1 VINTK
6 TINVRLN
13 GLSLKLGLC
22 VAVLLLL
29 SACGKSQ
36 SPDTNQSASKSAVQ
50 PIAKD
55 LKTTYVC
62 PMHPNIVRDHPGHC
76 PICGMDLV
84 KKQVHQHA
92 NPRAVSQPS
101 TKPAVQP
108 IAKDLKA
115 TYVCPMHPNIVRDH
129 PGHCPICGMDLVKK
143 DAGQHAHADMT
154 PVVDLA
160 PDVIE
165 KLGVRTAKVV
175 RGQLAKEIKTV
186 GYVDYDH
193 DLVDNVSVATAGW
206 VENLSKRRIGLK
218 VNKGELL
225 LELYSPEFLKVQKD
239 YIEAQK
245 KDKSGV
251 LRKYGQRR
259 QSVEPRDALRYMG
272 ISESLQNEI
281 ARTGK
286 PRFRIPIY
294 APRYGEIVDLN
305 IKNHEFVP
313 ANYAM
318 FTIADLSSVWVI
330 ADVYENQMAMV
341 RRHLRAQV
349 KVNALP
355 GKKFDA
361 QVYYV
366 NPVLDPKTRTMKVR
380 LLVSNSDWL
389 LKPNMFADVRIFTDP
404 KFDVLK
410 IPREALIVTGKRE
423 SVILDRGNG
432 KFQPVDVVAGM
443 HTDDE
448 VEILSGLKEGDKVV
462 VSGQFLIDSEAN
474 LQASFARFGAEK

>member
-1 VINTK
+1 MILTK
-6 TINVRLN
+6 PKLATLN
-13 GLSLKLGLC
+13 GLSFRHCFILGLM
-22 VAVLLLL
+22 LLLV
-29 SACGKSQ
+29 ACGKSETPATKQ
-36 SPDTNQSASKSAVQ
+36 TASKTAVQ

-55 LKTTYVC
+55 LK
-62 PMHPNIVRDHPGHC
+62 P
-76 PICGMDLV
+76 
-84 KKQVHQHA
+84 
-92 NPRAVSQPS
+92 
-101 TKPAVQP
+101 
-108 IAKDLKA
+108 

-143 DAGQHAHADMT
+143 DVAQHKHEHAQ

-160 PDVIE
+160 PDVIQ

-175 RGQLAKEIKTV
+175 RGELSQEIKTV

-225 LELYSPEFLKVQKD
+225 LELYSPEFLKVQKE
-239 YIEAQK
+239 YIAAQK
-245 KDKSGV
+245 KDKSGI
-251 LRKYGQRR
+251 LHKYGKRR

-281 ARTGK
+281 ARDGK

-294 APRYGEIVDLN
+294 APRYGEIVGLN
-305 IKNHEFVP
+305 IKNHEFIP

-330 ADVYENQMAMV
+330 ADVYEHQMAMV
-341 RRHLRAQV
+341 HRHLRAQV
-349 KVNALP
+349 QVNALP

-361 QVYYV
+361 QVYYI

-380 LLVSNSDWL
+380 LLVSNSDWQ
-389 LKPNMFADVRIFTDP
+389 LKPNMFADVRIFADP
-404 KFDVLK
+404 ERGVLK

-423 SVILDRGNG
+423 SVILDRGDG

-443 HTDDE
+443 RSDDE
-448 VEILSGLKEGDKVV
+448 VEILSGLKEGDTVV